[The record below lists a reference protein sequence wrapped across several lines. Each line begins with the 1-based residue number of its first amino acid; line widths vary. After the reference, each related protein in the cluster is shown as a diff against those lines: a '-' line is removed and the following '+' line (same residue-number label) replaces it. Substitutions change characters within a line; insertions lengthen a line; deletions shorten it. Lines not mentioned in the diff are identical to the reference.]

1 MEKIGK
7 DCWDWDPWPFG
18 TIPFCHPAPHPG
30 KAKARSPVH
39 VDLSFLLTTRTNSA
53 WQRQE
58 RRCHLYIWLQYA
70 WIFPAQLGRTMSFA
84 TKEDVEKGREKTPKN
99 QPNAVTVCFLA
110 KIHQS
115 HWQEGSNCC
124 WWCRATI
131 GCETWDGESIWRNQ
145 APHRPWR
152 AHNLL
157 PDMWRTR
164 IVSSYVKLGISRH
177 AGHQAAVWLSWAQK
191 PNSWQWCLAWQKTE
205 IPWDFYL
212 ISNPS
217 KKEGHVSIHRLPNCG
232 LFQWK
237 KSSTKRG
244 PFASR
249 FSFLHLV
256 SPRQRECSVILGFP
270 IANFGLPFRHFGY
283 THNVI
288 NEI

>member
-70 WIFPAQLGRTMSFA
+70 WIFPAQLEEQCHSQLRKTLKKDG
-84 TKEDVEKGREKTPKN
+84 KKTPKN

-164 IVSSYVKLGISRH
+164 IVSSYVKLGYLAMQATRLLFGSLGPRNQTRDNGVWHDKRQKFHEISIWSPTLPKKKVMFQVIGFPTVGSFNGKNP
-177 AGHQAAVWLSWAQK
+177 APNVALLPPDFLSFTSYHRGKGNVLSFWGFQLLI
-191 PNSWQWCLAWQKTE
+191 LA
-205 IPWDFYL
+205 YL
-212 ISNPS
+212 SGI
-217 KKEGHVSIHRLPNCG
+217 L
-232 LFQWK
+232 
-237 KSSTKRG
+237 
-244 PFASR
+244 
-249 FSFLHLV
+249 
-256 SPRQRECSVILGFP
+256 VIL
-270 IANFGLPFRHFGY
+270 
-283 THNVI
+283 TMS
-288 NEI
+288 